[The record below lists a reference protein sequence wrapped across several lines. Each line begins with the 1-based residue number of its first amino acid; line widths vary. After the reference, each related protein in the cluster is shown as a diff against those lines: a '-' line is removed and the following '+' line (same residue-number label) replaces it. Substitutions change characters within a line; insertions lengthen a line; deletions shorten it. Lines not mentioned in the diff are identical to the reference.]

1 MIERSNYIKPAN
13 REKIYR
19 WFLNIT
25 KRLSERQMLLILA
38 VVVGALAGVATY
50 LFEMLLHII
59 KGGLVNWFDVDTFH
73 FLYLIYP
80 VIGIILATLFVKF
93 IVKDN
98 ISEGVTRVLYAMSRR
113 GSNIAGHNCWTS
125 MVGGAVTIGFG
136 GSVGPEAPIVLT
148 GAALGSNVGKLAKL
162 NYKNITLLLCCG
174 AGAAVASIFKAPMT
188 GVVFVLEILM
198 LDITSASIIPLLV
211 SSVTATTIALVLRP
225 YYLGY
230 TDRG

>member
-25 KRLSERQMLLILA
+25 KRLTERQMLLILA
-38 VVVGALAGVATY
+38 VVVGALAGLATY
-50 LFEMLLHII
+50 LFEMLLHLI
-59 KGGLVNWFDVDTFH
+59 KSGLVNWFDVDTYH
-73 FLYLIYP
+73 FLYLLYP
-80 VIGIILATLFVKF
+80 VIGIVLATLFVRY
-93 IVKDN
+93 IVRDN

-113 GSNIAGHNCWTS
+113 GSQIAGHNCWTS

-174 AGAAVASIFKAPMT
+174 AGAAVAAIFKAPIT

-198 LDITSASIIPLLV
+198 LDITSTSIIPLLI
-211 SSVTATTIALVLRP
+211 SSVTATI
-225 YYLGY
+225 
-230 TDRG
+230 